1 MGETLVVS
9 TVAQTAAT
17 REVKTVV
24 EMGVQTAG
32 LRAVW
37 RESMMAVRWAETLAG
52 ERVAE
57 MAVETASRS
66 VVVKAD

>member
-1 MGETLVVS
+1 MVVS

-17 REVKTVV
+17 WEVQTVV

-37 RESMMAVRWAETLAG
+37 KESKMGVRWAEKLAG
-52 ERVAE
+52 MRVAE